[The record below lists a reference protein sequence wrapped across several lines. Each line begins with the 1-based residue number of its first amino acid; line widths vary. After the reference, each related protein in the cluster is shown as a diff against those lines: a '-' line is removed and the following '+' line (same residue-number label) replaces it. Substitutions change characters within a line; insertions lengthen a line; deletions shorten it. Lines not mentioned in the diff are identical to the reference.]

1 MEDEKK
7 EKPEAEQPQ
16 YHGPYPPMYGYP
28 YYPPYPYPPQ
38 EQLGPLKRKRFS
50 ILELLLII
58 LVLFVFVAP
67 MLFSLLLFSSGPPSS
82 PFQKVMDGA
91 YYIENGTYIGERVE
105 LWSVSEIRVSVN
117 VSSEKKV
124 DVFVMS
130 ESQYALFENS
140 SDAFGYIYADKNI
153 SSCEFT
159 VEMGEPCY
167 IVIDNSD
174 IGMLND
180 DALPHGM
187 VDVQLNIDRRYAYTY
202 D

>member
-16 YHGPYPPMYGYP
+16 YSSPYLPPGYP

-38 EQLGPLKRKRFS
+38 EQLSPLKRKRFS

-67 MLFSLLLFSSGPPSS
+67 IIFSFFLFMPGPTTT
-82 PFQKVMDGA
+82 PFQKVMDSA
-91 YYIENGTYIGERVE
+91 YYIKNGTYIGERVE
-105 LWSVSEIRVSVN
+105 AWSDSEIRVSVN
-117 VSSEKKV
+117 VSMDKKV
-124 DVFVMS
+124 DIFVMT
-130 ESQYALFENS
+130 ESQYELFGNS
-140 SDAFGYIYADKNI
+140 SDAFGYVYADKNI

-159 VEMGEPCY
+159 VEIGETCY

-180 DALPHGM
+180 DALPHGT
-187 VDVQLNIDRRYAYTY
+187 VDVQLEIDQRYSYTY